1 MNSRSASIVGDQEA
15 AGSSSFAWC
24 NRQWLSSQ
32 ALTRRSSVRPK
43 QAVFNHNLLWLP
55 ESNGYP
61 LYGIQPSTPELW
73 QEDIPPIQ
81 LTIAHVLRC
90 TRVEGPTTNTA
101 DAVGREH
108 HDRGFACWPACGSQ
122 KLPRI
127 SGILSLCA
135 SESDPR
141 RFGIPRL
148 PQTGVLL

>member
-1 MNSRSASIVGDQEA
+1 MGFSPVLMHYG
-15 AGSSSFAWC
+15 
-24 NRQWLSSQ
+24 
-32 ALTRRSSVRPK
+32 RR
-43 QAVFNHNLLWLP
+43 
-55 ESNGYP
+55 
-61 LYGIQPSTPELW
+61 TW
-73 QEDIPPIQ
+73 QEDMPPIQ

-90 TRVEGPTTNTA
+90 TRVERPTTNTA

-108 HDRGFACWPACGSQ
+108 HDRSFACWPACGSQ
-122 KLPRI
+122 KLPRV